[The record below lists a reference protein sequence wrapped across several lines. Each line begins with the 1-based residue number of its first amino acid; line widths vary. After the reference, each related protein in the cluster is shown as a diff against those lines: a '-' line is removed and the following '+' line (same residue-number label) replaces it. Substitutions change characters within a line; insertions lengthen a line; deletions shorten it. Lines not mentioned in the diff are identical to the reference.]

1 MDDLVKAVDREEYA
15 RKENKL
21 KVGQAGGDAA
31 ARWLESRKLRWVSP
45 SLFPSLFSFSPFFS
59 SPPFSHFRGV
69 NSTYAGASVVCEF
82 LYGLNIFVQWWMVDA
97 FLGRCSSFPDFH
109 SLFLCYTISLYRAPI
124 GHWEDGD
131 FGQVISLLH
140 FQLLHFQSS
149 TTIGSRLISFSFR

>member
-31 ARWLESRKLRWVSP
+31 VRWLESRKLRWVSP

-69 NSTYAGASVVCEF
+69 NSTYAGASVICEF

-97 FLGRCSSFPDFH
+97 FLGRCSSFPEFH
-109 SLFLCYTISLYRAPI
+109 FSFLCYIIATSLAFQIFTLCSFATPSLCT
-124 GHWEDGD
+124 GHPLATGKT
-131 FGQVISLLH
+131 GTLA
-140 FQLLHFQSS
+140 
-149 TTIGSRLISFSFR
+149 R